1 MKTKDIIVEGPIDFI
16 SKKINNLDFV
26 KKAKGAYT
34 GAQQGYQQT
43 KDQQAERDRNKQ
55 ATDRVYKAWQQ
66 ELVKFPNISP
76 DQLSKLLV
84 TWSDNRFH
92 DRPGTNV
99 TPPPQIGPT
108 DEKVIYNY
116 LLSRIQEYF
125 LDITTQ
131 TPSTGAASAGV
142 AAGASTAGASGASAP
157 AASYS
162 EPVGL
167 PGAPS
172 RYIKG
177 PEGWVDAKNKSIH
190 APANL
195 IKMLDQV
202 LSQTTP
208 RTNQTAKPAPTA
220 TTPATATGPV
230 DFTRGEDGK
239 LRMVQESGRM
249 IRVLSEGG
257 NAIARSTPVKKEDV
271 ATVVNQA
278 KSLLPE
284 QLLRNL
290 QTDIG
295 SAGYKVQSGDIDV
308 MVEATDTVEVFQT
321 QSSKDPVKEAKQKL
335 KLYFEGKGV
344 EAVVNGRNVSIGINY
359 QEQSTD
365 TSKIAQ
371 VDVMVIHEAAIVAS
385 WHQHGPR
392 GQYSDSD
399 FKGSELFMLISSIAK
414 FLGLK
419 FDAFGANLM
428 RRDNNEVVG
437 RTRKEVAKIL
447 LNPKA
452 KENDLDSVKS
462 IVKALEADPDREG
475 KLAQARQDA
484 AKGLMNLP
492 ETAVPGTAV
501 WFRQMTNVLQ

>member
-1 MKTKDIIVEGPIDFI
+1 MFAAQNPAAPTPAAPTPAAPTPAAPTPAAPTPAAPAKVNLAKDVEVINMDPMILRYRGKDFQLGDTGDWVD
-16 SKKINNLDFV
+16 SKSNRPATPAFQAFLN
-26 KKAKGAYT
+26 
-34 GAQQGYQQT
+34 
-43 KDQQAERDRNKQ
+43 QQA
-55 ATDRVYKAWQQ
+55 
-66 ELVKFPNISP
+66 
-76 DQLSKLLV
+76 
-84 TWSDNRFH
+84 
-92 DRPGTNV
+92 
-99 TPPPQIGPT
+99 
-108 DEKVIYNY
+108 
-116 LLSRIQEYF
+116 
-125 LDITTQ
+125 DI
-131 TPSTGAASAGV
+131 AD
-142 AAGASTAGASGASAP
+142 
-157 AASYS
+157 
-162 EPVGL
+162 
-167 PGAPS
+167 GAP
-172 RYIKG
+172 
-177 PEGWVDAKNKSIH
+177 
-190 APANL
+190 
-195 IKMLDQV
+195 
-202 LSQTTP
+202 TTP
-208 RTNQTAKPAPTA
+208 APKPAPPKPAVQPARA
-220 TTPATATGPV
+220 TTPATTPPADNTDDGLV
-230 DFTRGEDGK
+230 NFVRGQNGK
-239 LRMVQESGRM
+239 LNVVKESGRM
-249 IRVLSEGG
+249 SQVITEGG

-344 EAVVNGRNVSIGINY
+344 EAVVNGRNVSIGIDY

-371 VDVMVIHEAAIVAS
+371 VDVMVIHEAAIVAA

-452 KENDLDSVKS
+452 KESDLDSVKS

>member
-1 MKTKDIIVEGPIDFI
+1 MITKDIIVEGPIDFI
-16 SKKINNLDFV
+16 SKKVNNLDFV
-26 KKAKGAYT
+26 KKAKGAYA
-34 GAQQGYQQT
+34 GAKQGYQQT

-66 ELVKFPNISP
+66 ELVKYPNISP

-84 TWSDNRFH
+84 TWTDDRFH

-99 TPPPQIGPT
+99 TPPMVGPD
-108 DEKVIYNY
+108 DEKAIYNY
-116 LLSRIQEYF
+116 LLSRTQEYF
-125 LDITTQ
+125 SDITAQ
-131 TPSTGAASAGV
+131 SPAVPAAPVKTPAPATTV
-142 AAGASTAGASGASAP
+142 AAP

-177 PEGWVDAKNKSIH
+177 PDGWVDAKNKAVH

-208 RTNQTAKPAPTA
+208 RAKQAAKPAPA
-220 TTPATATGPV
+220 PTTPAATTATGPV
-230 DFTRGEDGK
+230 DFARGEDGK
-239 LRMVQESGRM
+239 LRTVQESRQM

-257 NAIARSTPVKKEDV
+257 NAIARSNPVKKEDV
-271 ATVVNQA
+271 ATVVNTA

-295 SAGYKVQSGDIDV
+295 SAGYKIESGDIDV

-321 QSSKDPVKEAKQKL
+321 QASKDPVKEAKQKL

-344 EAVVNGRNVSIGINY
+344 EAVVNGRNVSIGIEY
-359 QEQSTD
+359 KEQSTN
-365 TSKIAQ
+365 TNRIAQ
-371 VDVMVIHEAAIVAS
+371 VDVMVIHETAVVAP
-385 WHQHGPR
+385 WHQHGLR
-392 GQYSDSD
+392 GQYSDSE
-399 FKGSELFMLISSIAK
+399 FKGSDLFMLISSIAK

-452 KENDLDSVKS
+452 KESDLDSVKA
-462 IVKALEADPDREG
+462 IVKALETDPDREG